1 MKSIALLSALTLSAS
16 ATNVVFIL
24 ADDYG
29 YMDVAC
35 NNPATFYET
44 PVLDGLARESVRF
57 TAAYSASSVCSP
69 TRASILTGQYP
80 ARTRNTDYSGAPNGR
95 AVIPEDPADTTG
107 GDFKWHARYPVL
119 PAPYLEALEFSHTTL
134 AEFFKAR
141 GYATAS
147 IGKWHLGD
155 KGSWPEDHGFDIN
168 IGGVRGGGPGKG
180 GYFSP
185 YDNTNLPDGPE
196 GEHLPERLA
205 TEAAKFITA
214 HKDKPFFLYLPFY
227 SVHTPLEG
235 RPDLVRKYEEKRRNL
250 GLEAQFEPE
259 PPRENLKVQQHAVY
273 AAMVEAMDQAIGKVL
288 RAIDDHGLRDD
299 TIVIFFSDNGGLS
312 TAVGFPTSNLP
323 LRAGKGWSYE
333 GGIRVPLI
341 VRAPGKAK
349 PGSTCAAPVISTD
362 FYPTLLELCGFDPLP
377 QQHRDGVSF
386 ARLLADPQARQER
399 PPLLWHYPHWGNC
412 GGIPNSAIRD
422 GDWKLIRYYWQ
433 KAPELFHLARDPGER
448 NNLAHQEPEK
458 FQALNTR
465 LDALLADT
473 HALPPF
479 TNPKPR
485 TRPFVK
491 W

>member
-1 MKSIALLSALTLSAS
+1 MKPNCANSRRRSWNIKGCGTAAHILRFSHSTSTPHPQVAHS
-16 ATNVVFIL
+16 ATPL
-24 ADDYG
+24 
-29 YMDVAC
+29 
-35 NNPATFYET
+35 
-44 PVLDGLARESVRF
+44 
-57 TAAYSASSVCSP
+57 
-69 TRASILTGQYP
+69 
-80 ARTRNTDYSGAPNGR
+80 
-95 AVIPEDPADTTG
+95 
-107 GDFKWHARYPVL
+107 
-119 PAPYLEALEFSHTTL
+119 
-134 AEFFKAR
+134 
-141 GYATAS
+141 
-147 IGKWHLGD
+147 
-155 KGSWPEDHGFDIN
+155 
-168 IGGVRGGGPGKG
+168 
-180 GYFSP
+180 
-185 YDNTNLPDGPE
+185 
-196 GEHLPERLA
+196 
-205 TEAAKFITA
+205 
-214 HKDKPFFLYLPFY
+214 KPFFLYLPFY

-235 RPDLVRKYEEKRRNL
+235 RPDLVRKYAEKRRKL
-250 GLEAQFEPE
+250 GLDEPLEPE
-259 PPRENLKVQQHAVY
+259 PPRDNLKVQQHAVY

-312 TAVGFPTSNLP
+312 TAEGFPTSNLP

-386 ARLLADPQARQER
+386 ARLLADPQAKQER

-433 KAPELFHLARDPGER
+433 KEPELFHLARDPGER

-465 LDALLADT
+465 LDALLEDT
-473 HALPPF
+473 HALLPF